1 MGGSSL
7 RDRADDLLERASVLS
22 ESSSGG
28 RPHSSPALGSTR
40 RRRKPRW
47 STPGPGAYNIDDSK
61 KAASLGGM
69 GRHGKGGAAYSFGT
83 AARYDDRAKQYL
95 GAGHGSASSMFGHQ
109 SPGATTA
116 CSLRSLPPSLP
127 PSRPRLFA
135 NSNPNPSSPGD
146 WLPPLPQG
154 LRHTT
159 RGRRPRSRASSSP
172 RTPTVRCRE
181 ACPHR
186 RAPSTRSRTCPMAPG
201 ASPPCTRTCHIAWAL
216 AISPS
221 MTPTLRPPAQSICR
235 VTPPTLAAASL
246 PSHSGEASCAVR
258 TVYNASWRAVVAV
271 VSVVVVIVMIM
282 LCIDGGRRVA

>member
-127 PSRPRLFA
+127 PSRPAMLF
-135 NSNPNPSSPGD
+135 
-146 WLPPLPQG
+146 
-154 LRHTT
+154 
-159 RGRRPRSRASSSP
+159 GRSAWSAPVLSGKC
-172 RTPTVRCRE
+172 VR
-181 ACPHR
+181 
-186 RAPSTRSRTCPMAPG
+186 RSRTNHEWPTRRGVPQVNFNPDPSLYHKEDIGPKGG
-201 ASPPCTRTCHIAWAL
+201 AWNDIVNLAGLMPVRGNAVLLLLLPFLTSPHA
-216 AISPS
+216 
-221 MTPTLRPPAQSICR
+221 
-235 VTPPTLAAASL
+235 
-246 PSHSGEASCAVR
+246 
-258 TVYNASWRAVVAV
+258 
-271 VSVVVVIVMIM
+271 
-282 LCIDGGRRVA
+282 